1 MAFGSLD
8 DTQAA
13 REPMADINTTPL
25 VDVMLVLLV
34 IFIITAPLFTHAVK
48 LDLPDQPAATIQDRE
63 RPIVISIDAEG
74 QVFWD
79 DTKLTDAEF
88 DARLSA
94 LAQAAKAGKP
104 APALHLRADK
114 ATRYERVAMVMAQ
127 AQQQGLTRLAFVT
140 DPKAAPVAPAGAA
153 ATPDAAA
160 TARPSAAPPPAATQ

>member
-48 LDLPDQPAATIQDRE
+48 LDLPDQPAATVQDPG
-63 RPIVISIDAEG
+63 RPIVISIDAGG
-74 QVFWD
+74 QLFWD
-79 DTKLTDAEF
+79 DT
-88 DARLSA
+88 RLSDTA
-94 LAQAAKAGKP
+94 FADRLHRLAQAGTA

-114 ATRYERVAMVMAQ
+114 ATRYERVALVMAQ
-127 AQQQGLTRLAFVT
+127 AQQAGLTRLAFVT
-140 DPKAAPVAPAGAA
+140 DPATAIAPGAA
-153 ATPDAAA
+153 AP
-160 TARPSAAPPPAATQ
+160 